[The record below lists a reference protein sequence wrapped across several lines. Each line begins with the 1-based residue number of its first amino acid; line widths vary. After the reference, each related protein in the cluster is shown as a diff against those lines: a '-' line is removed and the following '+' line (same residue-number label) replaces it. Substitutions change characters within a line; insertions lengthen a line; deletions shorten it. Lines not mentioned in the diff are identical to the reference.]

1 MSSYE
6 TKFEERE
13 NGNIAYIYFNT
24 SSFNTLTGDQ
34 LYELKDLMWDTAE
47 KADLIIL
54 TSENPKFFCNG
65 LDPMSLINASIEE
78 RMKTIDMMIQ
88 IIYDLYD
95 LPVPFIAEQTGHTMA
110 GGLVITASAEY
121 RYMLRGKFLTGLS
134 EIPVGLVLPSI
145 YLEVIKEYV
154 EPRYIRDVF
163 EGKMFTPEEAYQI
176 GLVDKLA
183 DSREELRKIVLKKAD
198 QLLAF
203 SKQAYQYSRIKRRRL
218 RKEELKK
225 FLDADKEILT
235 NELMENELPKIMM
248 GIISKAMGK
257 K

>member
-1 MSSYE
+1 MASFDV
-6 TKFEERE
+6 KFEDRK
-13 NGNIAYIYFNT
+13 NGKVAYIYFQT

-34 LYELKDLMWDTAE
+34 LYEIRDLMWDTSE
-47 KADLIIL
+47 KSDLIIL
-54 TSENPKFFCNG
+54 TSENKKYFCNG
-65 LDPMSLINASIEE
+65 LDPMYLVNASVDD

-121 RYMLRGKFLTGLS
+121 RYMLKGKFLTGLS

-163 EGKMFTPEEAYQI
+163 EGKMFTPEEAYKI
-176 GLVDKLA
+176 GLVDGLA
-183 DSREELRKIVLKKAD
+183 DTKEELREKVLKKAD
-198 QLLAF
+198 FILAF
-203 SKQAYQYSRIKRRRL
+203 SKQAYQYSRNKRRKL
-218 RKEELKK
+218 KKEELKK
-225 FLDADKEILT
+225 FLDADKQILSK
-235 NELMENELPKIMM
+235 ELMEEEIPKIMM